1 MGVLGQNGGDF
12 LGLGDGEDFCLRSY
26 YVSGQNGV
34 GKPPPPPSLFWSCK
48 IQSWLWAMAWPFCG
62 AGSE

>member
-34 GKPPPPPSLFWSCK
+34 GKPPPPITLLVLQNSVLALGHGMAF
-48 IQSWLWAMAWPFCG
+48 LWG
-62 AGSE
+62 RI

>member
-34 GKPPPPPSLFWSCK
+34 GKPPPPPITLLVLQNSVLALGHGMAF
-48 IQSWLWAMAWPFCG
+48 LWG
-62 AGSE
+62 RI